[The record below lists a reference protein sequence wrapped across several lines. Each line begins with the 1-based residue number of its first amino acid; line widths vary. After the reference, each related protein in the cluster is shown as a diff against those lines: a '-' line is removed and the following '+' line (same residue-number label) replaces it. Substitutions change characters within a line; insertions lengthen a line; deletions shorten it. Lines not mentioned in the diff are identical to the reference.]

1 MHIYLLDEKE
11 KTLPIS
17 EVTGSAILQIPG
29 KKPKKIT
36 LTPSKDHLS
45 ATVDLEGVQKFA
57 ALVSL
62 KVDGKTRIGRFSYQK
77 PEEYKEKGHEE
88 EHHKEGEHKDEGHH

>member
-45 ATVDLEGVQKFA
+45 ATVDLEEVQKFA

-77 PEEYKEKGHEE
+77 PEE
-88 EHHKEGEHKDEGHH
+88 HHKEGDHKDEGHH